1 MVSVLTDL
9 RDRNLATGLQ
19 NLLRQIEPDFRE
31 LLPQGSTIAK
41 HIAETVVR
49 HPAIA
54 HAGTRA
60 KAVSQSDLIRVLRD
74 LCSDQPAA
82 PIDAAA
88 KQKLKNLLDARVPS
102 GTNNVVEAQA
112 VAERLA
118 AALPGQEAQVKPP

>member
-41 HIAETVVR
+41 HIAETVFR

-60 KAVSQSDLIRVLRD
+60 KAVSQSDLIRVETFVRTNPQLRSMPPPNRNSRT
-74 LCSDQPAA
+74 CST
-82 PIDAAA
+82 
-88 KQKLKNLLDARVPS
+88 RVCR
-102 GTNNVVEAQA
+102 A
-112 VAERLA
+112 VRTT
-118 AALPGQEAQVKPP
+118 